1 MQMGMK
7 KQSLTPTVEYSKKA
21 DLGTQVLGIGSD
33 GGQGLGGGTEENV
46 VDGPLV
52 LQGDIGNLFGH
63 CKDNVKIGNV
73 EKLGLSVLNPLG
85 ARQGLAFGTV
95 TVGAGIVPEALVAA
109 TVTDFDMT
117 AESGRAAPFN
127 GCHH

>member
-52 LQGDIGNLFGH
+52 LQGDVGNLFRH

-95 TVGAGIVPEALVAA
+95 TIGAC
-109 TVTDFDMT
+109 
-117 AESGRAAPFN
+117 N
-127 GCHH
+127 GDLSITCFMGSISLWGVHCGKPSFS